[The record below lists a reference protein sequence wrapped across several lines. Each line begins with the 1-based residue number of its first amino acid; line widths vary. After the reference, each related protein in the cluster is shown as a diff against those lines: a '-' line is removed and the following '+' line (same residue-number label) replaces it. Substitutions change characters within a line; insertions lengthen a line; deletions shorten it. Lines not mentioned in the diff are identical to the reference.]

1 MDFEK
6 IIEKY
11 HQALSEFHKGN
22 PEPVLNMFSRREDVS
37 LANPLGPAVR
47 GRAKIVDTA
56 KRAASNYRDGEPI
69 HFENL
74 VTVVTPELAFV
85 VENERS
91 RVKVG
96 GRQDPSTVAL
106 RVTAI
111 FRVEEGVWKIVH
123 RHADPITSN
132 RPAESLIQK

>member
-1 MDFEK
+1 MLRQ
-6 IIEKY
+6 IT
-11 HQALSEFHKGN
+11 GT
-22 PEPVLNMFSRREDVS
+22 
-37 LANPLGPAVR
+37 ANP
-47 GRAKIVDTA
+47 
-56 KRAASNYRDGEPI
+56 SS
-69 HFENL
+69 FENL